1 MRDIVRRLLIAG
13 LIALCVG
20 LLFLGGKHP
29 RAEEVGGQ
37 TEHWIWPADGE
48 VTDTYGTRGG
58 HHKGIDI
65 AADLKTPVYAVDD
78 GVVSKSYY
86 SDTYGHVI
94 FIKHKNNFETV
105 YAHLHKRNV
114 KEGQNISQGALIGE
128 MGNTGD
134 SSGVHL
140 HFEVHHEEWTYSKE
154 NALNPDNVLGMT
166 EVGQVVMA
174 QSKAYPGET
183 IETAGHL
190 PPEKELQNSRLVLD
204 SNSETTQIG
213 HSEEQSEEQSIT
225 HLVQPGE
232 TLWSIAQK
240 YESTASR
247 IAEMNHIQG
256 DQIQVGQNLTIKE
269 LEIQQHYIVGR
280 GDTLSSI
287 ARETG
292 VSVQVIKSK
301 NKLDSNV
308 IYPQQVLIITQ

>member
-29 RAEEVGGQ
+29 RAEEVGGH

-48 VTDTYGTRGG
+48 ITDTYGTRGG
-58 HHKGIDI
+58 LHKGIDI
-65 AADLKTPVYAVDD
+65 AADLKTPVYAVDE
-78 GVVSKSYY
+78 GLVSKSYY
-86 SDTYGHVI
+86 SDTYGHVV
-94 FIKHKNNFETV
+94 FIKHKNNYETV

-114 KEGQNISQGALIGE
+114 KEGQNVSQGALIGE

-140 HFEVHHEEWTYSKE
+140 HFEVHHDEWTYSKE
-154 NALNPDNVLGMT
+154 NALNPDNALGLT
-166 EVGQVVMA
+166 EVGQVVIA

-183 IETAGHL
+183 IETAGQ
-190 PPEKELQNSRLVLD
+190 PDSGEELQNPHLVLD
-204 SNSETTQIG
+204 SSSETVESGQA
-213 HSEEQSEEQSIT
+213 EEQFLT
-225 HLVQPGE
+225 HIVQPGD
-232 TLWSIAQK
+232 TLWSIAQQ

-247 IAEMNHIQG
+247 IAEMNHIHG
-256 DQIQVGQNLTIKE
+256 DKIQVGQNLTIKE
-269 LEIQQHYIVGR
+269 GGKKHYIVVR

-292 VSVQVIKSK
+292 VSVKELKSK
-301 NKLDSNV
+301 NNLDSNV
-308 IYPQQVLIITQ
+308 IYPRQVLIITQ